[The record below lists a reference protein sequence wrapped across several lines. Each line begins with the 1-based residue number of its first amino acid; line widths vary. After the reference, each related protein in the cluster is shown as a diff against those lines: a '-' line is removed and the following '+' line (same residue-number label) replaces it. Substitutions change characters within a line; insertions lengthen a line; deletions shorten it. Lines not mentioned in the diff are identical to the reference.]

1 MTTPPVVEPEKR
13 EFFRLRF
20 PPIERPS
27 LIVGDRQYEVLDCS
41 ARGVRFVITR
51 QPPPPSLGEQVEGQ
65 LLFRRNSRAPI
76 RGLIVRIQ
84 DDEIALYLPD
94 REIPFTILR
103 GEERYLLN
111 HYRLW
116 AK

>member
-1 MTTPPVVEPEKR
+1 MTTPPVEPEKR
-13 EFFRLRF
+13 EFFRLKF
-20 PPIERPS
+20 PPMERPC
-27 LIVGDRQYEVLDCS
+27 LVVGDRRYEVLDCS
-41 ARGVRFVITR
+41 ARGLRFVITQR
-51 QPPPPSLGEQVEGQ
+51 PPTQSLGERVEGQ

-76 RGLIVRIQ
+76 RGLIIRIQ
-84 DDEIALYLPD
+84 NEEIALHLPD
-94 REIPFTILR
+94 CEIPFTILR

>member
-1 MTTPPVVEPEKR
+1 MTSPPSVEPEKR
-13 EFFRLRF
+13 EYFRLKF
-20 PPIERPS
+20 PPLERPC
-27 LIVGDRQYEVLDCS
+27 LVVGERKYEVLDCS
-41 ARGVRFVITR
+41 ARGLRFVVTEL
-51 QPPPPSLGEQVEGQ
+51 PLPSLGDPVEGH
-65 LLFRRNSRAPI
+65 LLFRRDSRAPV

-84 DDEIALYLPD
+84 GDEIALHLPD
-94 REIPFTILR
+94 CEIPFAILR